1 MITIKLTKRQFA
13 RLADLLEE
21 KRQALEHDLE
31 FEEAHNGR
39 IEETKAEIAIFGE
52 LVDAVMEDED
62 DDT

>member
-21 KRQALEHDLE
+21 KGQALEHDLE

-39 IEETKAEIAIFGE
+39 VEEVKAEIDLFE
-52 LVDAVMEDED
+52 QLVDAVMEDENED
-62 DDT
+62 D